1 MPSPSRLAARE
12 QIRLHRGP
20 MTGHSPIRTLPAF
33 PTRCFSAS
41 ITWMLI
47 RATLLRSTVRT
58 VDSGTTC
65 KPGRRRA
72 VAVTDV
78 RSLLLDTGQSGVV
91 SPGWRRI
98 LAPEAIVAPTVAGC
112 NGTDG
117 WWLKERSFGSRWPL
131 RPAILI
137 GYLVNHP
144 PPPCFL

>member
-41 ITWMLI
+41 ITWMLV

-58 VDSGTTC
+58 VDPGTTC
-65 KPGRRRA
+65 KPGRRRT

-78 RSLLLDTGQSGVV
+78 RSLLLDTDQSGVV
-91 SPGWRRI
+91 SPGWQRI
-98 LAPEAIVAPTVAGC
+98 LAPEAIVAPRVAGC

-117 WWLKERSFGSRWPL
+117 RRVEERSFGSRRSL
-131 RPAILI
+131 RTAILT
-137 GYLVNHP
+137 G
-144 PPPCFL
+144 